1 MRNPWVQKNPF
12 LSAWLSAANTMT
24 GAARGYASAEMHRQM
39 AAAQAEMTRQMID
52 LWSGKAAMPA
62 TRRKKKRR

>member
-1 MRNPWVQKNPF
+1 MRNPWVQKNPL
-12 LSAWLSAANTMT
+12 LSAWLSAANTVT

-52 LWSGKAAMPA
+52 FWSGKALMPA
-62 TRRKKKRR
+62 TRRKKRR

>member
-1 MRNPWVQKNPF
+1 MRSPWAQKNPF

-52 LWSGKAAMPA
+52 FWSGKAAMAA
-62 TRRKKKRR
+62 THRKKKRR

>member
-1 MRNPWVQKNPF
+1 
-12 LSAWLSAANTMT
+12 MT

-52 LWSGKAAMPA
+52 FWSGKAAMPA
-62 TRRKKKRR
+62 RKRKRRR

>member
-1 MRNPWVQKNPF
+1 MRNPWVQKNPL

-52 LWSGKAAMPA
+52 FWSGKALMPA
-62 TRRKKKRR
+62 TRRKKRR

>member
-1 MRNPWVQKNPF
+1 MRNPWMQKNPF

-52 LWSGKAAMPA
+52 FWSGKTITSPS
-62 TRRKKKRR
+62 RRKKKRR

>member
-52 LWSGKAAMPA
+52 FWSGKAAMPA
-62 TRRKKKRR
+62 RKRKRRR

>member
-52 LWSGKAAMPA
+52 LWSGKAATPV
-62 TRRKKKRR
+62 RKRKRRR

>member
-1 MRNPWVQKNPF
+1 MRNHWVQKNPF

-24 GAARGYASAEMHRQM
+24 GVARGYASAEMHRQM

-52 LWSGKAAMPA
+52 FWSGKAAMPA

>member
-39 AAAQAEMTRQMID
+39 AAAQAEMTQQMID
-52 LWSGKAAMPA
+52 FWSGKAAMPA
-62 TRRKKKRR
+62 RKRKRRR

>member
-52 LWSGKAAMPA
+52 LWSGKAARPA
-62 TRRKKKRR
+62 TRWKKKRR

>member
-1 MRNPWVQKNPF
+1 MRNPRVQKNPL
-12 LSAWLSAANTMT
+12 LSAWLSAANTVT

-52 LWSGKAAMPA
+52 FWSGKALMPA
-62 TRRKKKRR
+62 TRRKKRR

>member
-12 LSAWLSAANTMT
+12 LSAWLSAANTMA

-52 LWSGKAAMPA
+52 LWSGKAATPV
-62 TRRKKKRR
+62 RKRKRRR

>member
-24 GAARGYASAEMHRQM
+24 GAARSYASAEMHRQM

>member
-1 MRNPWVQKNPF
+1 MRNPWMQKNPF

-39 AAAQAEMTRQMID
+39 AAAQAEMTRQMFD
-52 LWSGKAAMPA
+52 FWSGKAFAPA
-62 TRRKKKRR
+62 RKRKRRR

>member
-12 LSAWLSAANTMT
+12 LSAWLSAANTVT

-39 AAAQAEMTRQMID
+39 PAAQAEMTRQMID
-52 LWSGKAAMPA
+52 FWSGKALMPA

>member
-62 TRRKKKRR
+62 RKRKRRR